1 MSTVK
6 QLQYRISRTK
16 AALEKEKCRNNEK
29 MARVGW
35 GAGFRKRYTG
45 PSCVRETELSER
57 LKQYE
62 AELEALQKGGRNG

>member
-6 QLQYRISRTK
+6 QLQYRISRTR
-16 AALEKEKCRNNEK
+16 AALEKEKRRNDEK

-45 PSCVRETELSER
+45 PNCVRETALAER

>member
-16 AALEKEKCRNNEK
+16 EALEKEKCRNNEK

-35 GAGFRKRYTG
+35 GSGFRKQYTG
-45 PSCVRETELSER
+45 PNCTRETALSER
-57 LKQYE
+57 LKRYE
-62 AELEALQKGGRNG
+62 AELDMLLQGGHSG

>member
-16 AALEKEKCRNNEK
+16 EALEKEKRRNNEK

-35 GAGFRKRYTG
+35 GSGFRKQYTG
-45 PSCVRETELSER
+45 PSCTREAALSER
-57 LKQYE
+57 LKRYD
-62 AELEALQKGGRNG
+62 AELEMQQKGGRRG

>member
-1 MSTVK
+1 MSTLK

-45 PSCVRETELSER
+45 PSCVRETELSN
-57 LKQYE
+57 
-62 AELEALQKGGRNG
+62 A